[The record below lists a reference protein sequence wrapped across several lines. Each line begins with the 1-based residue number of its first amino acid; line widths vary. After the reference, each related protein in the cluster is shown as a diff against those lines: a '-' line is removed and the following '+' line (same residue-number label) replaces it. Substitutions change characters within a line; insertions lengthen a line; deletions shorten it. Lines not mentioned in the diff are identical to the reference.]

1 MYSYMRVCMLV
12 CETPGSYVAPQ
23 LFGGNFVAVS
33 LLSYRGETVAAVSLL
48 SSLADVCP
56 LGTSAIVALLL

>member
-1 MYSYMRVCMLV
+1 MLQACV
-12 CETPGSYVAPQ
+12 HTWVFV
-23 LFGGNFVAVS
+23 LFGGNFLAVS